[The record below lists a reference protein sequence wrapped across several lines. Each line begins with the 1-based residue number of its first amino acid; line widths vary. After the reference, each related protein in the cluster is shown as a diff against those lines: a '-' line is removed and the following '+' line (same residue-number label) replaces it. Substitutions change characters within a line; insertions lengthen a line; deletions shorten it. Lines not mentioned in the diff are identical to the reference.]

1 MNLRGLGIA
10 FKALSTH
17 KLRTVL
23 AVLGVFLGTLVLTAV
38 THIGSAI
45 VLQADMET
53 RKLGPNLV
61 QVRAGKIRFGRTDTG
76 AGLGITTTLTL
87 EDAAALWN
95 GIPEVKNISMFLQ
108 TSKRARSGNTQIPG
122 QVVGVNASYQEVRAL
137 ELLAGRFVQG
147 EDEEELALVC
157 VLGNS
162 LAEKLFERPENAWER
177 ELYIGNALFRV
188 VGVLEAKG
196 ADLGGSSFD
205 EQVFIPLRT
214 YQRRLLN
221 TSRIDGVYMNLYDG
235 SQTESVKNNIA
246 SILRLRHRI
255 GPGERDDFMV
265 YSAEDAA
272 KLRNETLELVT
283 SLGALSALIS
293 FFVGGLGIFS
303 IMILLVKSRQLEIGV
318 RRAVGA
324 SRKNIILQ
332 FLIEAGIMAGAGGL
346 LGVGLAL
353 LLITAVYAV
362 GALPFVYEP
371 GFCLAAALASVLVGV
386 AAGAW
391 PARQA
396 SRVEVVTALKDW
408 E

>member
-45 VLQADMET
+45 ILQADMET
-53 RKLGPNLV
+53 GRLGPNLV
-61 QVRAGKIRFGRTDTG
+61 QVRAGRIRFGRTDTG
-76 AGLGITTTLTL
+76 AGLGITTTLTMD
-87 EDAAALWN
+87 DATALWN
-95 GIPEVKNISMFLQ
+95 GIPEVKNMSMFLQ
-108 TSKRARSGNTQIPG
+108 TSKRVRHGTVQVSG
-122 QVVGVNASYQEVRAL
+122 QVVGVNANYREVRAL
-137 ELLAGRFVQG
+137 ELLAGRFVQD
-147 EDEEELALVC
+147 EDEQAMALVC
-157 VLGNS
+157 ALGNG
-162 LAEKLFERPENAWER
+162 LAEKLFGSPENAWGTDV
-177 ELYIGNALFRV
+177 YIGNALFRV

-235 SQTESVKNNIA
+235 SRTDTVKKNIA

-255 GPGERDDFMV
+255 GPEERDDFMV

-283 SLGALSALIS
+283 SLGTLSALIS

-303 IMILLVKSRQLEIGV
+303 IMILLVKARQLEIGV

-324 SRKNIILQ
+324 SRRSIVLQ
-332 FLIEAGIMAGAGGL
+332 FLTEAGIMAGTGGL

-353 LLITAVYAV
+353 LLITVVYV
-362 GALPFVYEP
+362 FGALPFVYEP
-371 GFCLAAALASVLVGV
+371 ESCIAAALASVLVGV

-396 SRVEVVTALKDW
+396 SRVEVVTALKNW